1 MPTLCSWVSL
11 LCNDI
16 SSKGLGIRD
25 CVDIQ
30 AFTCLTNTADVS
42 LSHGHDAVVVSRS
55 LSVLLCL
62 QCSMC
67 MTYNID
73 AVPAT
78 LLNTASHCSHSRLLP
93 HHGETLHISDVY
105 SLQPRLHTS
114 CCQDRLSPVTVRVCN
129 SWWVAAGQIPGAR
142 QGAGVLMPLPCS
154 ARMLQARRFRSVCL
168 AHLLV
173 RHSKVLLMRT
183 CINHFLSAAYHHSA
197 SQLHLHS
204 SKSSMG
210 TQHGCLSVPKL
221 LHAYAGQLF
230 CCLPKVFGPT
240 FCPVGFAQAW
250 SSAAVNAQILPPPK
264 CMPSQLSV

>member
-67 MTYNID
+67 MTYKID

-93 HHGETLHISDVY
+93 HHAIRETLRISDVY
-105 SLQPRLHTS
+105 SLQPRLHTKLLPGQTLTS
-114 CCQDRLSPVTVRVCN
+114 HSQSLKQLVGCCRSDPGGSAGGRGADAPALLSQD
-129 SWWVAAGQIPGAR
+129 AAGQ
-142 QGAGVLMPLPCS
+142 
-154 ARMLQARRFRSVCL
+154 
-168 AHLLV
+168 
-173 RHSKVLLMRT
+173 KVQVG
-183 CINHFLSAAYHHSA
+183 LSC
-197 SQLHLHS
+197 
-204 SKSSMG
+204 
-210 TQHGCLSVPKL
+210 TP
-221 LHAYAGQLF
+221 AGQTFKRAADEDLHQSFPQCCIPPF
-230 CCLPKVFGPT
+230 CITVT
-240 FCPVGFAQAW
+240 FAL
-250 SSAAVNAQILPPPK
+250 I
-264 CMPSQLSV
+264 